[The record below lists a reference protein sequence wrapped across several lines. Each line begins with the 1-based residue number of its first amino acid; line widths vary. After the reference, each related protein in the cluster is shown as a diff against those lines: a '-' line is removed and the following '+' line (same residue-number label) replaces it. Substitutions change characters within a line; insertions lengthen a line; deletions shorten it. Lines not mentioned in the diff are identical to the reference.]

1 MDPVDPS
8 GPDRTPAFTPRPPG
22 TLPTGPHPTVGPDSI
37 GMPAW
42 PGRVM
47 AIVGGIVALAGLGAG
62 TMAATGS
69 LDADPATLAWIAL
82 AGAVVFAAG
91 LVYIGIRQIR
101 VRRHLA
107 PERYRGPSVLVLVGL
122 VLVIAAVLTAPF
134 AEDAAALVL
143 GEGDLSFLGALVLL
157 TSTQIGLLLVSWL
170 FVFRPNALAALP
182 SWPGPDP
189 GGAVRAGFG
198 WGVLAWIGASL
209 VSAAVYYVF
218 DALGIESDPQAA
230 EQALATIDPWLAVL
244 AIVILAPIAEE
255 IFFRGVVF
263 NAFLREGGRRWA
275 FIGSSALFAAIHLSL
290 VALIPIFLL
299 GLALAWI
306 YDRTNNLLAPIAMHM
321 VVNGASVIIALLVRF
336 EVIPVPV

>member
-1 MDPVDPS
+1 MDPGDPV
-8 GPDRTPAFTPRPPG
+8 GPDPAADPPPRPG
-22 TLPTGPHPTVGPDSI
+22 TLPTGPHPTIGPDTAR
-37 GMPAW
+37 MPSW
-42 PGRVM
+42 PGRVLLILGAVM
-47 AIVGGIVALAGLGAG
+47 ALGALGAG
-62 TMAATGS
+62 TMAVSGT
-69 LDADPATLAWIAL
+69 LDADTATLAWIAL

-91 LVYIGIRQIR
+91 LVYAGIRQIR
-101 VRRHLA
+101 VRRYLA

-143 GEGDLSFLGALVLL
+143 GEGDLTFLGALVLL

-170 FVFRPNALAALP
+170 FVFRPNALAGLPALP
-182 SWPGPDP
+182 GRDP
-189 GGAVRAGFG
+189 GGAIRAGLG
-198 WGVLAWIGASL
+198 WGVVAWIGASL
-209 VSAAVYYVF
+209 VSYAVYFVF
-218 DALGIESDPQAA
+218 EALGLDAEPQAA

-255 IFFRGVVF
+255 LFFRGVVF

-275 FIGSSALFAAIHLSL
+275 FIGSSALFGAIHLSL

-299 GLALAWI
+299 GLALAWV
-306 YDRTNNLLAPIAMHM
+306 YDRTNNLLAPIAMHV